1 MDKLTKLWLSLI
13 VLTIFAFLIGWLK
26 LISDTI
32 IIVLLL
38 TTFMKGQ
45 IVIDYF
51 MDLNEVEGKYRF
63 IPTIWLGVIILLIGI
78 IYYT

>member
-1 MDKLTKLWLSLI
+1 MDKLTKLWVALI
-13 VLTIFAFLIGWLK
+13 VFTISTFLIGWLQ
-26 LISDTI
+26 LVSDMVI
-32 IIVLLL
+32 IILLL